1 MSMGKGAF
9 YRQLDME
16 LEDAYT
22 YTSDVMA
29 RNMME
34 RDAQEGIDAF
44 LQKRHPKWTGR

>member
-1 MSMGKGAF
+1 MGKAAF

-22 YTSDVMA
+22 YASDVMA

-34 RDAQEGIDAF
+34 RDAKEGIDAF
-44 LQKRHPKWTGR
+44 LQKRQPIWTGR